1 LTGFW
6 LLYRKKLSIKGHST
20 TRAGTLLK
28 HQIPIRVFY
37 DGDERLP
44 GFFELDIVAHEGGAS
59 CGEYCY
65 TLNATD
71 VASGWVELRPLL
83 NKAHRW
89 VKEGVAD
96 IQLTLP
102 FPLKGIDSDNGAEF
116 INNQLYSW
124 SREQQITFN

>member
-20 TRAGTLLK
+20 RGRDA
-28 HQIPIRVFY
+28 PEASDSIRVFY

-44 GFFELDIVAHEGGAS
+44 GFFELDTVAHEGGAS

-89 VKEGVAD
+89 LKEGKAD